1 MKTTTSYQDADVLQA
16 RLAARLVAGLGEQ
29 AAALPHDI
37 SERLRVAR
45 EQAVT
50 RAREVRQKAPA
61 LNPAAAPAIV
71 GVSRGGAAVLSGPP
85 AWWQRMAAVLPLV
98 VLLGGLVFINEYTAR
113 EQVLAAAEIDTVLLA
128 DDLPPAAYTDPGFAE
143 YLKTPPP

>member
-1 MKTTTSYQDADVLQA
+1 MKITTSYTATDALQA

-45 EQAVT
+45 EQAVS
-50 RAREVRQKAPA
+50 RARELRSAA
-61 LNPAAAPAIV
+61 PAAAATPVVVA
-71 GVSRGGAAVLSGPP
+71 GQRGSAALLGGGSPP
-85 AWWQRMAAVLPLV
+85 WWQRMASVMPLL
-98 VLLGGLVFINEYTAR
+98 VLLVGLVLISNWSAR
-113 EQVLAAAEIDTVLLA
+113 EQLLAAADIDSSLLA

-143 YLKTPPP
+143 FLKLPAP